1 MKMTVIFMKEEVYMY
16 SSLETGGM
24 PHHATHEEE
33 PGSVRKQKEQENM
46 GKSLYCGFQR
56 KKRER

>member
-1 MKMTVIFMKEEVYMY
+1 MTVMKEEVYMH

-24 PHHATHEEE
+24 LHHATHEEE
-33 PGSVRKQKEQENM
+33 PGSVRKQKEQEENM
-46 GKSLYCGFQR
+46 GKNLYCGFQR